1 MERREHC
8 NGLRDSLRAN
18 IIKLNLGFLYTAHQL
33 VTSGH
38 LTDARL
44 LLGVREPLLSWLRD
58 ADVAELFLLASSPEL
73 VYEVRVPPDVEARI
87 LTACTDGPEGQ
98 WLAAMHLALA
108 NTEDIDGRPD

>member
-1 MERREHC
+1 MELHEPC
-8 NGLRDSLRAN
+8 NGLRDTLRAN
-18 IIKLNLGFLYTAHQL
+18 ILNLNLGFLITAQQL
-33 VTSGH
+33 VLNGCP
-38 LTDARL
+38 TDARL

-58 ADVAELFLLASSPEL
+58 ADVTNLFLLASSPEL

-108 NTEDIDGRPD
+108 NTEGIDGRTD

>member
-8 NGLRDSLRAN
+8 NGLRDTLRAN
-18 IIKLNLGFLYTAHQL
+18 ILKLNLGFLYTAQQL
-33 VTSGH
+33 VLNGCP
-38 LTDARL
+38 TDARL

-58 ADVAELFLLASSPEL
+58 ADFAKLFLLASSPEL

-108 NTEDIDGRPD
+108 NTEGIDGRPD